1 MNRYIVVL
9 IIYFTCYTCG
19 LSQTNRDSHYKF
31 GITSEKQGT
40 VELAKYIDAEK
51 AFSEEEKSDYISTI
65 GKSYKETTF
74 ASEVLYEGSKTLAGD
89 KSIHIP
95 HTAIIKGKKYKV
107 TSIAENAFRELT
119 KLSVVEISSTVDSI
133 KGSAFYGCSSL
144 MRIKLGSSV
153 KFINGEAFSHC
164 YNLCKI
170 EIDKNNKYLKTI
182 ENVLYSKDGSILI
195 YAPSHMDRDEF
206 TVPSHVRHIGKSA
219 FSSSKL
225 KKIIISEGVQ
235 TLAEAAFGWNKSLLS
250 ITLPSTLRSIGKNA
264 FIWSG
269 IRTLMLPDGIV
280 DIGEQAFSHSR
291 NLQIVYFGSSLRSI
305 GERAF
310 EYCALTELS
319 LPTNV
324 SSIGENAFI
333 INPLRQIEVAK
344 GNKHYCSKDGV
355 LFNNRLDTLV
365 LYPVAK
371 ARSYTVPEGVTT
383 IKKCAFDFE
392 FLEEY
397 DILNQLTL
405 PVSLNTI
412 EDFAFVS
419 CQNLKEIVLPS
430 NVKKIG
436 VCGLFC
442 SALEAVVIK
451 GTMPVLSKNAVK
463 KSTVFYLSDDY
474 ISEACRKYPLYSIKA
489 ISEKVSSYY
498 CSLNDMVFHL
508 MGSIENDKSLWEI
521 KENDVEEALK
531 SIGAHSM
538 IKEKEHVYEK
548 SLPFRYK
555 DKKLN
560 LSFAVQNSKAIF
572 DRDTRLRCVD
582 YVISTNRNYHDLT
595 ESVANQLIDMGF
607 RLVKGDYGAMVRK
620 NNTIV
625 TIIPDPTSENVFIT
639 FFDYANLNNK
649 KDLDEVNELI
659 DSF

>member
-9 IIYFTCYTCG
+9 IIFFTCYTCG
-19 LSQTNRDSHYKF
+19 LSQTHRDGHYKF
-31 GITSEKQGT
+31 GITSETQGA
-40 VELAKYIDAEK
+40 VELVKYIDVEK
-51 AFSEEEKSDYISTI
+51 VFSDDERSEYISTI
-65 GKSYKETTF
+65 GKSYQEVLF
-74 ASEVLYEGSKTLAGD
+74 ASEVFYEGTKPLASER
-89 KSIHIP
+89 SIHIP
-95 HTAIIKGKKYKV
+95 HTAVINGKKYKV

-133 KGSAFYGCSSL
+133 KNSAFYGCSSL
-144 MRIKLGSSV
+144 TRIKLGSSV
-153 KFINGEAFSHC
+153 RFITGDAFSHC
-164 YNLCKI
+164 YNLYKI
-170 EIDKNNKYLKTI
+170 DVDKNNKYLKI
-182 ENVLYSKDGSILI
+182 IDNVLYSKDGSILV
-195 YAPSHMDRDEF
+195 YVPSHMDSDEF
-206 TVPSHVRHIGKSA
+206 SVPSHVRHIGKSA

-225 KKIIISEGVQ
+225 KAINISEGVQ
-235 TLAEAAFGWNKSLLS
+235 TIAEAAFGWNKSLLR

-269 IRTLMLPDGIV
+269 IRTLMLPDGVV
-280 DIGEQAFSHSR
+280 DIGEQAFSHNK
-291 NLQIVYFGSSLRSI
+291 NLQTVSFGSSLRTI

-324 SSIGENAFI
+324 SSMGENAFL
-333 INPLRQIEVAK
+333 INPLRKIEVAK

-365 LYPVAK
+365 LYPVAR
-371 ARSYTVPEGVTT
+371 ARTYTVPEGVTT

-419 CQNLKEIVLPS
+419 CQHLKEIVLPS

-436 VCGLFC
+436 VGGLYC

-451 GTMPVLSKNAVK
+451 GTMPALSKDAVK
-463 KSTVFYLSDDY
+463 KTTVFYLSDDY
-474 ISEACRKYPLYSIKA
+474 ISEARRKYPFYSIKA
-489 ISEKVSSYY
+489 ISEKVNPNY

-508 MGSIENDKSLWEI
+508 IGSIKNEKSLWEI
-521 KENDVEEALK
+521 KENDVKGTLK
-531 SIGAHSM
+531 SIGANSM
-538 IKEKEHVYEK
+538 IIEQEHIYEK

-555 DKKLN
+555 DEKLN
-560 LSFAVQNSKAIF
+560 LSFAVKKSKAVF
-572 DRDTRLRCVD
+572 DKDTRLRRMD

-595 ESVANQLIDMGF
+595 ESIANQLIDMGF
-607 RLVKGDYGAMVRK
+607 RLVKGDYGAMVRR

-625 TIIPDPTSENVFIT
+625 TIIPNPISETVFIT
-639 FFDYANLNNK
+639 LFDYANLNNR
-649 KDLDEVNELI
+649 KDFDEVNELL
-659 DSF
+659 DSL